1 MRKIS
6 KQNLEK
12 VHKESS
18 TMDIKLEEK
27 KIDEAYRRGLLEKT
41 LVNNI

>member
-1 MRKIS
+1 MRKIF

-12 VHKESS
+12 VHKES
-18 TMDIKLEEK
+18 TMDIKVEEK
-27 KIDEAYRRGLLEKT
+27 KIDEVYRRGLLEKT